1 MHLGA
6 GNCHSD
12 LEPIRQLPTHR
23 GLLTARIHSLV
34 ADIQRM
40 DHHAGTVDSWNV
52 TELLGHVE
60 RCSPNHDLPL
70 PQRVARLHPV
80 VRIVLRVWLEPVGA

>member
-1 MHLGA
+1 
-6 GNCHSD
+6 
-12 LEPIRQLPTHR
+12 
-23 GLLTARIHSLV
+23 
-34 ADIQRM
+34 M

-52 TELLGHVE
+52 TELLGHLE